1 MTRIKP
7 LPVEE
12 AVAAVPLLQE
22 HLPMLESHYGVVPN
36 NLRTMARRPHIV
48 AGLFALSDAVM
59 GPGGTVPL
67 EVKQLVAHIASK
79 TAGSRYC
86 QAHTIYGISRTDI
99 DEARLAS
106 LWDYESSPLFT
117 AAEKA
122 AMDFASAA
130 SSVPNAVTDNLM
142 EQLRQHWDDGQVV
155 EIMGVIAMFGF
166 LNRWN
171 DSMATPLEDAPAVC
185 AAEILGQRGWEIGK
199 HQL

>member
-7 LPVEE
+7 LPVDE
-12 AVAAVPLLQE
+12 AVAAVPKLQE
-22 HLPMLESHYGVVPN
+22 HLHMFDEHYGVVPN

-99 DEARLAS
+99 DEARLA
-106 LWDYESSPLFT
+106 
-117 AAEKA
+117 
-122 AMDFASAA
+122 
-130 SSVPNAVTDNLM
+130 
-142 EQLRQHWDDGQVV
+142 
-155 EIMGVIAMFGF
+155 
-166 LNRWN
+166 
-171 DSMATPLEDAPAVC
+171 
-185 AAEILGQRGWEIGK
+185 
-199 HQL
+199 

>member
-7 LPVEE
+7 LPAEE
-12 AVAAVPLLQE
+12 ALAAVPILQE
-22 HLPMLESHYGVVPN
+22 RLPMLERHYGVIPN
-36 NLRTMARRPHIV
+36 NLRTMARRPQIV

-106 LWDYESSPLFT
+106 LWDYGSSPLFT

-130 SSVPNAVTDNLM
+130 ASVPNAVTDDLM
-142 EQLRQHWDDGQVV
+142 VQFRQHWDDDQVV
-155 EIMGVIAMFGF
+155 EIMGVIALFGF

-171 DSMATPLEDAPAVC
+171 DSMATPLEDAPAAC
-185 AAEILGQRGWEIGK
+185 ANEMLSQRGWEIGK